1 MSENIFDN
9 FNWHSCI
16 GIDCI
21 NSGEKQFVTRLPN
34 TKKAMSMFIVAGE
47 NTLVHRTTRCLW
59 CFSDDKKSIQPVFGS
74 DVLSEEEVREA
85 MEESK

>member
-21 NSGEKQFVTRLPN
+21 TAGDKQFVTRIPN

-47 NTLVHRTTRCLW
+47 NTLVHKTTRCLW
-59 CFSDDKKSIQPVFGS
+59 SISKDKKCIEPVFGS
-74 DVLSEEEVREA
+74 DVLSEEEVKEA
-85 MEESK
+85 MEELK

>member
-1 MSENIFDN
+1 MSENIFDD

-16 GIDCI
+16 GIDCVVGG
-21 NSGEKQFVTRLPN
+21 NKRFVTRLAR
-34 TKKAMSMFIVAGE
+34 TKKAMSMFIPAGD
-47 NTLVHRTTRCLW
+47 NMLVHKTTRCLW
-59 CFSDDKKSIQPVFGS
+59 SISDDKKCIEPVFGS